1 MMIFIRNWFQVSEIE
16 NVNIHGE
23 NLKYVCLERFSS
35 LNRQYILPVLASVHD
50 AALTVDANQT

>member
-1 MMIFIRNWFQVSEIE
+1 MTFIKNWFQAREIE
-16 NVNIHGE
+16 NVNIHGK
-23 NLKYVCLERFSS
+23 NLEYVYLERFSS